1 MVVQGKRK
9 PQYLDKV
16 LQNMLLFFKCGI
28 FVRYWTSAY
37 NRKTTSIWA
46 FMESNKEH
54 TYFTVRLRRISGE
67 AIMDSHK
74 ASKRYNGY
82 TVEKV
87 SSKLE
92 LVFEDF
98 KRRRAGLIKALTTD
112 AENLYNQCDPDKE
125 NLCLYGFPNEEW
137 KVSLPAEDMP
147 SELPE
152 PSLGINFARPGMQK
166 TDWLSLVAAHSDAW
180 LFGVALYYGGVFEFN
195 KSDRERLFNMIN
207 ELPTLLEVV
216 TDATKKQVEVK
227 SSVSNHSGSKSK
239 SNSIAHQARDPRT
252 KETKALKPKVVEVQ
266 IEEDDENI
274 LCNIC
279 FMHHGVDTFWIFC
292 DYCDHWFHGKCVKVT
307 ASIAAEINKYKCPFC
322 RVQFK

>member
-1 MVVQGKRK
+1 
-9 PQYLDKV
+9 
-16 LQNMLLFFKCGI
+16 
-28 FVRYWTSAY
+28 
-37 NRKTTSIWA
+37 
-46 FMESNKEH
+46 
-54 TYFTVRLRRISGE
+54 
-67 AIMDSHK
+67 MDSHK

-98 KRRRAGLIKALTTD
+98 KRRRAGLIKALTTEFLNSRILSLPSFTALERDGAVPWIMDAGGHKILGTRWARKKEMPDD
-112 AENLYNQCDPDKE
+112 AENFYNQCDPDKE
-125 NLCLYGFPNEEW
+125 NLCLYGFPNGEW
-137 KVSLPAEDMP
+137 KVNLPAEDMP

-152 PSLGINFARPGMQK
+152 PSLGINFARPGMPK
-166 TDWLSLVAAHSDAW
+166 TDWLSLVAAHSDSW

-216 TDATKKQVEVK
+216 TDAAKKQVEVK

-252 KETKALKPKVVEVQ
+252 KRTKALKPKVVEVQ

-279 FMHHGVDTFWIFC
+279 FMHHGVDSFWIFC